1 MTSPPEAAPSAVR
14 HWFALAFS
22 ALGTMLDVALIV
34 IGSAL
39 LGLAAAVL
47 LDGFELINLALD
59 LSTGAMLGS
68 SLVIGIV
75 GGFAL
80 GVASEGPL
88 GRRRRSYGFDEAY
101 LLVARIIAAVIV
113 GLLMLVVRGLVESF
127 VSELPEPFEVA
138 ADVIRATGVA
148 GLTAVPVIGVP
159 LAWWIRTGG
168 FGASLADDGDIPIMY
183 VVWAIT
189 TMVVL

>member
-1 MTSPPEAAPSAVR
+1 MTSPPEAAPSAAR
-14 HWFALAFS
+14 HWLALSWS

-34 IGSAL
+34 IGSAY

-47 LDGFELINLALD
+47 LDGFELVDVGLD

-88 GRRRRSYGFDEAY
+88 GRGRRTAGFEEVH
-101 LLVARIIAAVIV
+101 LLVARVVSAVLV
-113 GLLMLVVRGLVESF
+113 GLVLLVVHTFLGDFAL
-127 VSELPEPFEVA
+127 ELPLPFHTA
-138 ADVIRATGVA
+138 ADIIRATAIAGV
-148 GLTAVPVIGVP
+148 TAVPLLGAP
-159 LAWWIRTGG
+159 LSWWVRAGG
-168 FGASLADDGDIPIMY
+168 FGAAMAADGDIP
-183 VVWAIT
+183 VVYLIWVVA
-189 TMVVL
+189 TMVIL

>member
-1 MTSPPEAAPSAVR
+1 MTSPPEAAPSVAR
-14 HWFALAFS
+14 HWVALSWS

-34 IGSAL
+34 IGSAH

-47 LDGFELINLALD
+47 LDGFELVSVGLD

-88 GRRRRSYGFDEAY
+88 GRGRRTDGFDETH
-101 LLVARIIAAVIV
+101 LLVARAVSAVLVGI
-113 GLLMLVVRGLVESF
+113 GLLLVHALVADF
-127 VSELPEPFEVA
+127 TVELPEPFHVA
-138 ADVIRATGVA
+138 VDVIRATAIA
-148 GLTAVPVIGVP
+148 GMTAVPLVGAP
-159 LAWWIRTGG
+159 LAWLARSGG
-168 FGASLADDGDIPIMY
+168 LGSAMASDGDIP
-183 VVWAIT
+183 VVYLVWVIA
-189 TMVVL
+189 TMVIL

>member
-1 MTSPPEAAPSAVR
+1 M
-14 HWFALAFS
+14 
-22 ALGTMLDVALIV
+22 GTMLDVALIV
-34 IGSAL
+34 IGSAF

-47 LDGFELINLALD
+47 LDGFELVDVGLD

-88 GRRRRSYGFDEAY
+88 GRGRRTHGFDEVH
-101 LLVARIIAAVIV
+101 LLVARVISAVLV
-113 GLLMLVVRGLVESF
+113 GLLLLVVHSVIDDFALD
-127 VSELPEPFEVA
+127 LPIPFHVA
-138 ADVIRATGVA
+138 VDVVRATAIA
-148 GLTAVPVIGVP
+148 GMTAVPLLGAPV
-159 LAWWIRTGG
+159 AWWARTGG
-168 FGASLADDGDIPIMY
+168 FGQAIAADGDIP
-183 VVWAIT
+183 VVYSIWVIA

>member
-1 MTSPPEAAPSAVR
+1 MSPPEAAPSAAR
-14 HWFALAFS
+14 HWAALSWSAF
-22 ALGTMLDVALIV
+22 GTMLDVALIV
-34 IGSAL
+34 VGSAL

-47 LDGFELINLALD
+47 LDGFELVDVGLD

-88 GRRRRSYGFDEAY
+88 GRGRRTAGFNEAH
-101 LLVARIIAAVIV
+101 LLAARIVSAVLV
-113 GLLMLVVRGLVESF
+113 GLLLLVIGGSIDEFLL
-127 VSELPEPFEVA
+127 ELPEPFQVATEV
-138 ADVIRATGVA
+138 VRATAIA
-148 GLTAVPVIGVP
+148 GLTAVPVLGAT
-159 LAWWIRTGG
+159 LAWWARSGG
-168 FGASLADDGDIPIMY
+168 FGKAMAADGDIPVIY
-183 VVWAIT
+183 LVWAVA